1 MDEWGLEAIM
11 MAGDSSGDF
20 DSLRDWFNS
29 SGWII
34 SRCIVEEIPLFLFKS
49 IESLS
54 SDSKFCKKKY
64 TLSKFYSLLI

>member
-11 MAGDSSGDF
+11 MAGDSSDF

-29 SGWII
+29 SDWII
-34 SRCIVEEIPLFLFKS
+34 SCCIVDEIALFLFKS

-54 SDSKFCKKKY
+54 SNSKVCKKK
-64 TLSKFYSLLI
+64 I